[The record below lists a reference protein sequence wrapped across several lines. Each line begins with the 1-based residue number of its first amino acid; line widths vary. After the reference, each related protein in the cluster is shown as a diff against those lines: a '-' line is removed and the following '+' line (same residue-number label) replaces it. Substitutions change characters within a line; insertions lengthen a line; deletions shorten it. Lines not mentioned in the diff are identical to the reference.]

1 MSHSRRAALAS
12 AAVLQ
17 VLLACSDS
25 GVEPVSHVS
34 RARSAPD
41 LVSAT
46 VDRVITAEEF
56 ALADVDKVA
65 GICTKTTSSTN
76 ILMKDANAAT
86 PSQPCPAGWGPLS
99 SPATLTV
106 SYEWWMDDDKNGNG
120 AVCVRFVGT
129 DGKAIVKDDNT
140 ATPSQPCPPSFT
152 ISGKI
157 SAPKVD
163 ADAVTAA
170 DDDGDKMVCVHAL
183 PSGNFI
189 ARDDNNA
196 TPSQPCPPAWAV
208 VSASGGG
215 AEDPA
220 DPAGGGK

>member
-1 MSHSRRAALAS
+1 MSHSRRAAAAS
-12 AAVLQ
+12 AAVCLL
-17 VLLACSDS
+17 LLACRDS

-34 RARSAPD
+34 RTRSAPD
-41 LVSAT
+41 LVAAT
-46 VDRVITAEEF
+46 VDRVITEEEF
-56 ALADVDKVA
+56 ALADADKVA
-65 GICTKTTSSTN
+65 GICTKPTSSTN

-99 SPATLTV
+99 GPATLTV
-106 SYEWWMDDDKNGNG
+106 SYGWSTDDDKNGNG
-120 AVCVRFVGT
+120 AVCVKFVGT

-189 ARDDNNA
+189 ARDDNDNV
-196 TPSQPCPPAWAV
+196 TPSQPCPPAWAI
-208 VSASGGG
+208 VSASGGT
-215 AEDPA
+215 DPA
-220 DPAGGGK
+220 GEAGGGK